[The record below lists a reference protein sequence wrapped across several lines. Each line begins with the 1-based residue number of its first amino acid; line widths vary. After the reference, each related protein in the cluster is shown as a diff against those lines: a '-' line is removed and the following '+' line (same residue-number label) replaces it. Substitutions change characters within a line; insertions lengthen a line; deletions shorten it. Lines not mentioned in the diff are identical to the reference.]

1 MEAYTSLPSAG
12 NGSSNPPQV
21 ITLQQQAQLTELLAQ
36 EGQQLLPMLKLI
48 EQSSVVVD
56 ELLEVMSKAAIEAM
70 LQVSA
75 QQIAGAKQQG
85 KRGNPRSIRHHG
97 VQDGIV
103 ELDDRKLK
111 VKRPRLR
118 QRVDDKDLEVSIP
131 AYEAMRR
138 NSALG
143 RRMLQILLD
152 GVSTRG
158 YAQVLGKMADSLG
171 ISKSAIS
178 RQIIEEGEKTLK
190 ELSERR
196 FDDKEFLVIW
206 IDGMQFA
213 GHHILAA
220 VGVDVD
226 GEKHV
231 LGISQGAAENTV
243 TVTALLESMVQR
255 GVKPGRRMLFVID
268 GSKALRAGIDRVYG
282 ADNPVQRC
290 RNHKL
295 RNVVAHLPEDQQDQ
309 AKAALRAAWKLPAK
323 EGIERLKQLARWYE
337 KDHPGAAGSIL
348 EGLEEMFT
356 INRLNLPKRLCKCLA
371 TTNLID
377 SGHSAVRRMTGR
389 VTRWRN
395 GAMALRWAATA
406 FVAAEKRF
414 RKIQGCEQLW
424 ILKAQ
429 LENGMEIAEQKKTG

>member
-1 MEAYTSLPSAG
+1 MEAYPSSPLSG
-12 NGSSNPPQV
+12 NGSSSPTV
-21 ITLQQQAQLTELLAQ
+21 ITLEQQAQLTEFLAQ

-48 EQSSVVVD
+48 EQSSIVVD
-56 ELLEVMSKAAIEAM
+56 ELLDVMSKAAIEAM
-70 LQVSA
+70 LQLSA
-75 QQIAGAKQQG
+75 QEVAGPKQQG
-85 KRGNPRSIRHHG
+85 KRGNPRAVRHHG
-97 VQDGIV
+97 LQDGIV

-118 QRVDDKDLEVSIP
+118 KCVDAKDVEVSIP
-131 AYEAMRR
+131 AYEAMR
-138 NSALG
+138 SGALG

-196 FDDKEFLVIW
+196 FDDKPLLVIW

-220 VGVDVD
+220 VGVDGD
-226 GEKHV
+226 GYKHV
-231 LGISQGAAENTV
+231 LGICQGAAENTV
-243 TVTALLESMVQR
+243 TVTTLLESMVDH

-282 ADNPVQRC
+282 TDNPVQRC

-309 AKAALRAAWKLPAK
+309 AKAALRAAWKLPAS
-323 EGIERLKQLARWYE
+323 EGIGRLKQLARWYE

-406 FVAAEKRF
+406 FVAAEKCF
-414 RKIQGCEQLW
+414 RKIQGCDQLW
-424 ILKAQ
+424 ILKAH
-429 LENGMEIAEQKKTG
+429 LEHGAEIAEQKQTG

>member
-1 MEAYTSLPSAG
+1 MQAYPTPPMAG
-12 NGSSNPPQV
+12 NGSSNSPQV

-56 ELLEVMSKAAIEAM
+56 ELLDVMSKAAIEAM
-70 LQVSA
+70 LQLSA
-75 QQIAGAKQQG
+75 REVAGPKQQG
-85 KRGNPRSIRHHG
+85 KRGNSRDIRHHG

-103 ELDDRKLK
+103 HLDDRKLK

-118 QRVDDKDLEVSIP
+118 KRVDARDVEVPIP
-131 AYEAMRR
+131 AYEAMR
-138 NSALG
+138 SGALG

-190 ELSERR
+190 ELAERR

-226 GEKHV
+226 GYKHV
-231 LGISQGAAENTV
+231 LGICQGAAENTV
-243 TVTALLESMVQR
+243 TVTTLLESMVER
-255 GVKPGRRMLFVID
+255 GVKPGVRMLFVID
-268 GSKALRAGIDRVYG
+268 GAKALRAGINQVYG
-282 ADNPVQRC
+282 TDNPVQRC

-295 RNVVAHLPEDQQDQ
+295 RNVAAHLPEDQQDQ
-309 AKAALRAAWKLPAK
+309 AKAALRAAWKLPAS
-323 EGIERLKQLARWYE
+323 EGIGRLKQLARWYE
-337 KDHPGAAGSIL
+337 KDHPGAAASIL
-348 EGLEEMFT
+348 EGLDEMFT

-389 VTRWRN
+389 VTRWRH

-429 LENGMEIAEQKKTG
+429 LEHGTQIAEQKQTG

>member
-1 MEAYTSLPSAG
+1 MEAYPTASIVG
-12 NGSSNPPQV
+12 NGSSNSPQV

-56 ELLEVMSKAAIEAM
+56 ELLDVVSRAAIEAM

-75 QQIAGAKQQG
+75 QQIAGPKQQG
-85 KRGNPRSIRHHG
+85 KRGNARDIRHHG

-103 ELDDRKLK
+103 HLDDRKLK

-118 QRVDDKDLEVSIP
+118 KLVDAKDVEVPIP
-131 AYEAMRR
+131 AYEAMR
-138 NSALG
+138 SGALG

-152 GVSTRG
+152 GVSTRK

-178 RQIIEEGEKTLK
+178 RQIIEEGEKTLR

-196 FDDKEFLVIW
+196 FDDKQFLVIW

-226 GEKHV
+226 GYKHV
-231 LGISQGAAENTV
+231 LGICQGAAENTV
-243 TVTALLESMVQR
+243 TVTTLLESMVER
-255 GVKPGRRMLFVID
+255 GVKPGARMLFVID
-268 GSKALRAGIDRVYG
+268 GAKALRAGIDRVYG
-282 ADNPVQRC
+282 TDNPVQRC

-295 RNVVAHLPEDQQDQ
+295 RNVAAHLPEEQQDQ
-309 AKAALRAAWKLPAK
+309 AKAALRAAWKLPAS
-323 EGIERLKQLARWYE
+323 EGIGRLKQLARWYE
-337 KDHPGAAGSIL
+337 KDHPGAAASIL
-348 EGLEEMFT
+348 EGLDEMFT

-429 LENGMEIAEQKKTG
+429 LEHGMEIAEQKPTG

>member
-1 MEAYTSLPSAG
+1 M
-12 NGSSNPPQV
+12 
-21 ITLQQQAQLTELLAQ
+21 
-36 EGQQLLPMLKLI
+36 
-48 EQSSVVVD
+48 
-56 ELLEVMSKAAIEAM
+56 
-70 LQVSA
+70 
-75 QQIAGAKQQG
+75 
-85 KRGNPRSIRHHG
+85 RSG
-97 VQDGIV
+97 
-103 ELDDRKLK
+103 
-111 VKRPRLR
+111 
-118 QRVDDKDLEVSIP
+118 
-131 AYEAMRR
+131 
-138 NSALG
+138 ALG

-171 ISKSAIS
+171 ISKSAVT

-196 FDDKEFLVIW
+196 FDDQEFLVIW

-226 GEKHV
+226 GYKHV

-243 TVTALLESMVQR
+243 TVTALLESMVER

-282 ADNPVQRC
+282 SDNPVQRC

-309 AKAALRAAWKLPAK
+309 AKAALRAAWKLPAS
-323 EGIERLKQLARWYE
+323 EGIGRLKQLARWYE

-429 LENGMEIAEQKKTG
+429 LENGMEIAEQKRTG